1 VARSRRFHNQLIDAV
16 TSLKVG
22 YPQDPTSQ
30 MGPIIEPANGKLLNA
45 LTTLGEGESWAVE
58 PRKLDETGRLWS
70 PGVRHGVRRGS
81 YFHLTEFFGPVLGVM
96 TAETL
101 EEAIAIQNQIE
112 YGLTAGLHS
121 LNPEELGLWLDT
133 IQAGNLYVNRGI
145 TGAIVQRQPFGGWK
159 KSAVGAGTK
168 AGGPNYLAGLG
179 DWTSAEASATATV
192 TSASVQRVLNA
203 AAGALQPGELRFLQ
217 RSLASDAQAWAE
229 EFGTA
234 KDVSGLSA
242 ERNIFRY
249 RALPVTIRLSE
260 GAPLAHLARTVAAG
274 VLAGS
279 ALTVSTAVELPVQL
293 RAVLTGLDIEV
304 TVESDAEWLASA
316 ARLAKAG
323 KLSGAR
329 IRLIGGDAKAL
340 SEATGGRPDLAVYV
354 HPVTEAGRVEL
365 LPFLHEQAISI
376 TAHRFGTPNHISDAL
391 V

>member
-1 VARSRRFHNQLIDAV
+1 RRFHNQLVDAV

-30 MGPIIEPANGKLLNA
+30 MGPIIEPASGKLLNA

-70 PGVRHGVRRGS
+70 PGVRYGVRRGS

-121 LNPEELGLWLDT
+121 LNPDELGTWLDS

-179 DWTSAEASATATV
+179 DWTSKAGTADAPITNAGVRRISA
-192 TSASVQRVLNA
+192 A
-203 AAGALQPGELRFLQ
+203 AAGALQPGELGSLQ
-217 RSLASDAQAWAE
+217 RALASDAQAWAD

-234 KDVSGLSA
+234 KDVSGLTA

-249 RALPVTIRLSE
+249 RPLPVTIRLSE
-260 GAPLAHLARTVAAG
+260 GAPLVHLARTVAAG
-274 VLAGS
+274 VQAGS
-279 ALTVSTAVELPVQL
+279 ALTVSTAVELPAQL
-293 RAVLTGLDIEV
+293 RSVLTGLDITV

-316 ARLAKAG
+316 SRLAKAG

-329 IRLIGGDAKAL
+329 IRLIGGDATAL
-340 SEATGGRPDLAVYV
+340 AEATDGRPDVAVYA

-376 TAHRFGTPNHISDAL
+376 TAHRFGTPNHLSDSL
-391 V
+391 I

>member
-1 VARSRRFHNQLIDAV
+1 
-16 TSLKVG
+16 
-22 YPQDPTSQ
+22 
-30 MGPIIEPANGKLLNA
+30 
-45 LTTLGEGESWAVE
+45 
-58 PRKLDETGRLWS
+58 
-70 PGVRHGVRRGS
+70 
-81 YFHLTEFFGPVLGVM
+81 M

-121 LNPEELGLWLDT
+121 LNPDELAVWLDS

-179 DWTSAEASATATV
+179 DWTSKESAATANV
-192 TSASVQRVLNA
+192 ANAAVKRVLNA
-203 AAGALQPGELRFLQ
+203 VSGALQPGELRFLQ
-217 RSLASDAQAWAE
+217 RSLASDAQAWAD

-274 VLAGS
+274 VQAGS
-279 ALTVSTAVELPVQL
+279 ALTVSTAVELPVQF

-304 TVESDAEWLASA
+304 TVEADAGWLASA

-329 IRLIGGDAKAL
+329 IRLIGGDATAL
-340 SEATGGRPDLAVYV
+340 AEAVDGRPDVAVYA

-376 TAHRFGTPNHISDAL
+376 TAHRFGTPNHLSDAL
-391 V
+391 I